1 MCLILNRRFPCQT
14 QQGEEI
20 EIGPHDIYFLLF
32 DALHIVEAPQSS
44 SSSQSKQWRCQYQ
57 HSNQCQCQT
66 RQGGEID
73 PFALFSQCHCQCQLY
88 LPLHTTRPY
97 KAKEKVILCDTQG
110 WNNQSSTQSQRW
122 ASLHYQLDLSILL
135 CFQFGLPLFWIWP
148 AFVVFKKDSNIK
160 STPRQW
166 DLIFLKTARQQI
178 KET

>member
-1 MCLILNRRFPCQT
+1 MCLILHRRFPCQT

-66 RQGGEID
+66 QWGGEID

-88 LPLHTTRPY
+88 LPLHTTQPY

-110 WNNQSSTQSQRW
+110 WNNQSSTQSQM
-122 ASLHYQLDLSILL
+122 AKMGIITLSAKLVNL
-135 CFQFGLPLFWIWP
+135 TLFWIWP

-160 STPRQW
+160 STPQQW
-166 DLIFLKTARQQI
+166 NQIFLKTARQPI